1 MLPNEIKS
9 LNEILIRE
17 EQIAMLNEHFY
28 EVKNRVDKWTDGWIK
43 SCFIY
48 SLEPFKNYQD
58 LLVAVHA

>member
-1 MLPNEIKS
+1 
-9 LNEILIRE
+9 
-17 EQIAMLNEHFY
+17 MLNEHFY